1 VSQKCF
7 EIFPNKILL
16 GLTLSGYFIFLLFW
30 YFRHEFDRKRG
41 LDIIRRNSS
50 EFDKGW
56 IYSYG
61 SLFDKDSKIN
71 FKFAVLTLSK
81 ISVPDQG
88 QCSSWGD
95 SAIEINETMRD
106 DCNKHAGFL
115 SSLKLK

>member
-41 LDIIRRNSS
+41 LDIIRRSS
-50 EFDKGW
+50 REFDKGR

-61 SLFDKDSKIN
+61 SLFGKDSKLI
-71 FKFAVLTLSK
+71 FKFAVLTPSQK
-81 ISVPDQG
+81 IPYLIKDHVLV
-88 QCSSWGD
+88 WGNSAVD
-95 SAIEINETMRD
+95 SNETMRD
-106 DCNKHAGFL
+106 DCNKHAGL
-115 SSLKLK
+115 VSCL